1 MYFIIRLKRNVYV
14 NGKPL
19 WKLGPGV
26 YENVLVHKIFVNVF
40 VRGYISEGGKEDFY
54 AYVSNLPANM
64 LSWELYRKR
73 MKIEE
78 EEVLGRWLT
87 VYMASLLTVYLLT
100 KMEEKRRKAI
110 GLIEELEKGIIS
122 LINLGMLLVTNFYR
136 LRIKISK
143 KRRLV
148 LMFEG

>member
-1 MYFIIRLKRNVYV
+1 MKIEEMFRDEKN
-14 NGKPL
+14 
-19 WKLGPGV
+19 KL
-26 YENVLVHKIFVNVF
+26 
-40 VRGYISEGGKEDFY
+40 
-54 AYVSNLPANM
+54 NLEL
-64 LSWELYRKR
+64 LSY
-73 MKIEE
+73 IEE

>member
-1 MYFIIRLKRNVYV
+1 
-14 NGKPL
+14 
-19 WKLGPGV
+19 
-26 YENVLVHKIFVNVF
+26 
-40 VRGYISEGGKEDFY
+40 
-54 AYVSNLPANM
+54 M
-64 LSWELYRKR
+64 LCWELYRKR

>member
-1 MYFIIRLKRNVYV
+1 M
-14 NGKPL
+14 
-19 WKLGPGV
+19 
-26 YENVLVHKIFVNVF
+26 
-40 VRGYISEGGKEDFY
+40 RGYISEGGKEDFY

-64 LSWELYRKR
+64 LCWELYRKR
-73 MKIEE
+73 I
-78 EEVLGRWLT
+78 
-87 VYMASLLTVYLLT
+87 

-122 LINLGMLLVTNFYR
+122 LINLGMLLLTNFYR

>member
-1 MYFIIRLKRNVYV
+1 MKIEEMFRDEKN
-14 NGKPL
+14 
-19 WKLGPGV
+19 KL
-26 YENVLVHKIFVNVF
+26 
-40 VRGYISEGGKEDFY
+40 
-54 AYVSNLPANM
+54 NLEL
-64 LSWELYRKR
+64 LSY
-73 MKIEE
+73 IEE

-87 VYMASLLTVYLLT
+87 VYMGALLTVYLLT